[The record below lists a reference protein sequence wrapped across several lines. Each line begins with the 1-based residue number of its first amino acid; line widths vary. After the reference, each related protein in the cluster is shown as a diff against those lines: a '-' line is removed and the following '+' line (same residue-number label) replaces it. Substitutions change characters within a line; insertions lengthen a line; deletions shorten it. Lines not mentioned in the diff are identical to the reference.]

1 MFFFSFPAT
10 TLLTWGAAGLIGVLL
25 LADGLYSA
33 LAPVPLHYSLF
44 YNKHMVFGLILAGVL
59 LILISLPPLHSYFRE
74 STVGGKR
81 SLPPL
86 APLPPQFAEVV
97 ARAGEGGGEQSRQGS
112 AHPTLPPLSLDAA
125 IHILGADVSH
135 GLYSV
140 EARARLL
147 QCGPNE
153 VSTSDA
159 PSYLS
164 IFLKE
169 LYEGP
174 QLLLV
179 VVGVAYALVGAGQ
192 AVPADV
198 FLLSA
203 SSLEI
208 DEAAVTGESIPNP
221 KRVGVRAGRGRGGEE
236 GGGGGGGGGEGEET
250 GSSVLSV
257 VVMGEGE
264 GGGKGEG
271 QEREG
276 KE

>member
-179 VVGVAYALVGAGQ
+179 VVGVAYALVGSVHESCTAL
-192 AVPADV
+192 VV
-198 FLLSA
+198 IFLMINAEIITEYRAKRALSRLQ
-203 SSLEI
+203 ST
-208 DEAAVTGESIPNP
+208 VR
-221 KRVGVRAGRGRGGEE
+221 KGVEGREEGRERGRDGRKSG
-236 GGGGGGGGGEGEET
+236 
-250 GSSVLSV
+250 
-257 VVMGEGE
+257 
-264 GGGKGEG
+264 
-271 QEREG
+271 RRR
-276 KE
+276 